1 MAAAKLQRAGRARDR
16 EEGERMEQVP
26 KRRTSLADCSRSFQ
40 ASRDRRGS
48 VVIGWRWWWW
58 PKRFR
63 STPLVKGSIPSSGI
77 KNSSCSREASAV
89 ALRFES
95 GTFFFFNLPRPDPI
109 FN

>member
-26 KRRTSLADCSRSFQ
+26 KPRTSLADCSRSFQ

-48 VVIGWRWWWW
+48 VVVGWRWWWW

-77 KNSSCSREASAV
+77 KNSSSSREASAQSE
-89 ALRFES
+89 LKPFS
-95 GTFFFFNLPRPDPI
+95 FYLPSRSD
-109 FN
+109 

>member
-48 VVIGWRWWWW
+48 VVVGWKWWWW

-77 KNSSCSREASAV
+77 KNSSSSREASAQSE
-89 ALRFES
+89 LKPFS
-95 GTFFFFNLPRPDPI
+95 FYLPSRSD
-109 FN
+109 